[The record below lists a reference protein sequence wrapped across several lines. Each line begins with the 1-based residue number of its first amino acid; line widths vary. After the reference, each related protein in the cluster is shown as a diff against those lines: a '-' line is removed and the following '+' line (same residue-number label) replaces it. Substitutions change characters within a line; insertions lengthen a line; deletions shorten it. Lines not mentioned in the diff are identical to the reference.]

1 MITCNLMGGLGNQLF
16 QIFATISCAIDN
28 KASFVFIDTDLLK
41 IGTTVRP
48 TYWNSFLKNLKRFT
62 RKVFPRLT
70 YIKEKTE
77 FKYNDF
83 EINKYQGQDICL
95 YGYFQSYKYFI
106 KNYEFICS
114 IINVKREKELLV
126 SKTEFSIDFLS
137 KATSIHFRLGD
148 YKNLQHVYPL
158 LTVEYYT
165 NALSLLKTK
174 GIYLE
179 EVLYFCEEPDLLDVI
194 EIINELKTMFPEIN
208 FLRAS
213 NKLDDWEQMLLMSCC
228 RNNIIANSTFSW
240 WGAFFNTTYNK
251 NICYPAK
258 WIHTHHDVSELFL
271 PEWNRIE

>member
-1 MITCNLMGGLGNQLF
+1 MFTCNLMGGLGNQLF

-62 RKVFPRLT
+62 RKVFPRLI

-77 FKYNDF
+77 FKYSDF
-83 EINKYQGQDICL
+83 EINKYPGKDICL

-106 KNYEFICS
+106 KNYDFIYS
-114 IINVKREKELLV
+114 IINVKREKEILI
-126 SKTEFSIDFLS
+126 SKSGYSIDFFS

-158 LTVEYYT
+158 LTADYYIK
-165 NALSLLKTK
+165 ALLLLKTK
-174 GIYLE
+174 VNSLE
-179 EVLYFCEEPDLLDVI
+179 DVLYFCEEPDVSDVNKI
-194 EIINELKTMFPEIN
+194 IDEIKTMFPEIK
-208 FLRAS
+208 FTRAS
-213 NKLDDWEQMLLMSCC
+213 NELDDWEQMLLMSCC
-228 RNNIIANSTFSW
+228 KNNIIANSTFSW
-240 WGAFFNTTYNK
+240 WGAFFNTNDNK

-258 WIHTHHDVSELFL
+258 WIHTHDPSELFL

>member
-28 KASFVFIDTDLLK
+28 KSSFVFIDTDLLK

-83 EINKYQGQDICL
+83 EINKYPGQDICL

-106 KNYEFICS
+106 KNYDFICS

-126 SKTEFSIDFLS
+126 SKSGFSIDFLS

-158 LTVEYYT
+158 LSVEYYT
-165 NALSLLKTK
+165 KSLSLLKTK
-174 GIYLE
+174 VNSLE
-179 EVLYFCEEPDLLDVI
+179 EVLYFCEDTDLSVVT
-194 EIINELKTMFPEIN
+194 EIINELKPMFPEII
-208 FLRAS
+208 FFRAS
-213 NKLDDWEQMLLMSCC
+213 NELDDWEQMLLMSCC

-240 WGAFFNTTYNK
+240 WGAFFNTNYNK
-251 NICYPAK
+251 NICYPSK
-258 WIHTHHDVSELFL
+258 WIHTHGVSELFL
-271 PEWNRIE
+271 PEWNRID